1 MVYNFIKSVLDSKGY
16 NSSQDTPL
24 GELLDTAEQ
33 HFVYTAD
40 GEVISDMNMGSLV
53 IDNQQTFKIYGVT
66 SDLYDGASQDDMGIA
81 LMGIYKEM
89 RARLPAS
96 FTDTNGSHK
105 ITDVINPAVTFVGV
119 DKKTLRVTE
128 LRFVVLW
135 SYNYGNI

>member
-40 GEVISDMNMGSLV
+40 GEVVSDMNIGSVV

-66 SDLYDGASQDDMGIA
+66 SDLYDGASQDDMGIT

-89 RARLPAS
+89 RAQLPV
-96 FTDTNGSHK
+96 TVVDTNGSHK
-105 ITDVINPAVTFVGV
+105 ITDVISPAVTFVGV